1 MANRKLTQ
9 IAFICILGLLVVLL
23 TGAASAAEWN
33 SAAAATITLEGST
46 ATATDGAGIEIE
58 GSTVTITS
66 GGTYVLSGTL
76 MGSIVVAAPDTDD
89 VQLVLGGVDITA
101 SVNAAIYCSTADT
114 LTVTL
119 AEGTVNTLTD
129 ASVFTYADE
138 AAEEPDAA
146 LFSKVDLTLGGA
158 GSLTVNGNFHHGI
171 SSKDD
176 LVIEGG
182 SYAIRAAGHAI
193 RGKDSLTI
201 VDGNFTIEADGDGLQ
216 ASNADQADRGWI
228 SLAGG
233 MYTIRAGGD
242 GIQAETDLSIHGG
255 TYDILTS
262 GAPPVDST
270 SQKGIKAGANLVIDG
285 GTFQIDSVDDGVHA
299 NGDVQIDGGDFT
311 ILTGDDGIHA
321 DRQLRINGGNINVP
335 TCYEGFEGTTV
346 LISGGKSFIQ
356 SIDDAVSAA
365 AGTDDV
371 PTDGARGRANPN
383 VYARITGGE
392 LEAVSGGDTID
403 ANGFIF
409 IEGGTI
415 RLSSPP
421 RPSYEGALL
430 CNGDVTFTGGNVAL
444 VGNVGVGVIAESQP
458 LLLVSHPADQ
468 PEGSVVSL
476 RDQSGNTLL
485 EVVSL
490 KPYIQS
496 AFTSPELQIG
506 STYGIYIDGEK
517 RTDITLR
524 ETITRTGDDGGEFT
538 GGYTRGQ
545 W

>member
-1 MANRKLTQ
+1 MNALLEKGKWAPLLLLLALCFAGSAMASTIMLSDDGIQVDGGGAQVNGGVLTITADGIYEISGKLTDGQ
-9 IAFICILGLLVVLL
+9 IIVNASD
-23 TGAASAAEWN
+23 AAKVE
-33 SAAAATITLEGST
+33 
-46 ATATDGAGIEIE
+46 
-58 GSTVTITS
+58 
-66 GGTYVLSGTL
+66 
-76 MGSIVVAAPDTDD
+76 
-89 VQLVLGGVDITA
+89 LVLAGVDIT
-101 SVNAAIYCSTADT
+101 STQNAAIYCMNADNMI
-114 LTVTL
+114 VTL
-119 AEGTVNTLTD
+119 ADGTENVLTD
-129 ASVFTYADE
+129 AVNYTYVDVAG
-138 AAEEPDAA
+138 EEPNAA